1 MMKGMIINK
10 IKSWLHTRYTSC
22 CGRNSWY
29 KPHWRFDKETVPEL
43 LPNYSFDEVMYHI
56 RQCQL
61 NEFFFQASGNIT
73 GTCYTISDL
82 SPKGHEFL
90 SNIRNDSFYNKVKD
104 IGAEL
109 GVQSLKDLTQIA
121 LSAASL
127 VIKSHFNLP
136 WCAELSTLLSRR
148 ISLLK

>member
-1 MMKGMIINK
+1 MKLNHDCIRDILLVVEEIPDIN
-10 IKSWLHTRYTSC
+10 H
-22 CGRNSWY
+22 
-29 KPHWRFDKETVPEL
+29 HWRFDKETVPEL

-61 NEFFFQASGNIT
+61 NEFFFQASCNIT

-90 SNIRNDSFYNKVKD
+90 ANIKNDSFYNKVKD
-104 IGAEL
+104 IGTEL

-136 WCAELSTLLSRR
+136 
-148 ISLLK
+148 

>member
-1 MMKGMIINK
+1 MKLNPDCIRDILLAVEEIPDIN
-10 IKSWLHTRYTSC
+10 H
-22 CGRNSWY
+22 
-29 KPHWRFDKETVPEL
+29 HWRFDKETVPEL

-90 SNIRNDSFYNKVKD
+90 ANIRNDSFYNKVKD

-109 GVQSLKDLTQIA
+109 GVQSLKADCLVGSVSGHQI
-121 LSAASL
+121 
-127 VIKSHFNLP
+127 
-136 WCAELSTLLSRR
+136 TL
-148 ISLLK
+148 

>member
-1 MMKGMIINK
+1 MEEIPDIN
-10 IKSWLHTRYTSC
+10 H
-22 CGRNSWY
+22 
-29 KPHWRFDKETVPEL
+29 HWRFDKETVPEL

-61 NEFFFQASGNIT
+61 NNFFFQATINIT
-73 GTCYTISDL
+73 GTSCVVSDL
-82 SPKGHEFL
+82 SPEGHEFL
-90 SNIRNDSFYNKVKD
+90 ANIRNDSFYNKVKS

-127 VIKSHFNLP
+127 IIKSHFNLP
-136 WCAELSTLLSRR
+136 
-148 ISLLK
+148 